1 MKNKKRVLTILL
13 ALIIIITIILVVV
26 LIFGGIKTKEINDY
40 HEKLEKAACKL
51 AEDENYTEA
60 LCEGFEYLCKVKYER
75 LIDKKYIKNNLKN
88 PLNNKLV
95 SEDTKSF
102 VQISWKDG
110 KMICTHKEG

>member
-1 MKNKKRVLTILL
+1 MDTESELKSLIATYQFLQLCKRLRQSTWQ
-13 ALIIIITIILVVV
+13 
-26 LIFGGIKTKEINDY
+26 KQINDY

>member
-13 ALIIIITIILVVV
+13 TLIIIITIILAVV

-40 HEKLEKAACKL
+40 HEKLENAACKL
-51 AEDENYTEA
+51 ADDENYTEA
-60 LCEGFEYLCKVKYER
+60 LCEGFEYLCNVKYER